1 MKYLT
6 PIWLIL
12 ICFLLVGKG
21 KSVYAQ
27 LSESGVP
34 ASIELS
40 LPLPANIHYLR
51 ADTFQTPQVS
61 SDLKVLPFAHAF
73 QPEIEFLQEA
83 EQTMLEEDFIFRL
96 MIISPGA
103 KSIYLEISE
112 LYPFEGEQ
120 LFVFDPAGKNIRGAF
135 TNRQQTP
142 NGLLA
147 ISPIAGDTLI
157 IELKSKTASPANFR
171 IYRVYHDYL
180 GITSELSKDGTY
192 GQSGDCEIDIN
203 CYEGLDWQREKRA
216 VCRIITNGQLC
227 TGTLVNNTRQDGRP
241 FILTANHC
249 ISTEDFANSSIF
261 YFNYESPSCYGPDGS
276 TEQSISWSHLHATTY
291 HLDFALLE
299 MSMAPPPSFQPYYAG
314 IATSS
319 EPAVSTTSIHHPQG
333 DVKKISK
340 EYEPL
345 VSANYGSGYDANSHW
360 KISKWDVGTT
370 EGGSS
375 GSPLFNSN
383 HLIIGTLTGGEAS
396 CSYLLNDYFSK
407 IHLAWNEYPG
417 INQQLQYWLDPD
429 SLNPENLSPYEPYAL
444 HTAPTAQL
452 SSETIVLL
460 AGQEFDFADLST
472 GNPESWFWE
481 FEGGNPATSSERHPK
496 HILYAG
502 IGNFDVKL
510 TVSNAY
516 GSSSKVFEN
525 MIQVKE
531 ACNLLSSPL
540 LTAFGTETATMGSYG
555 DGYWTGTNGEGIT
568 DFAEKQHLVYGD
580 YWIFQLMLVPGKV
593 VNTNSSSFIRLKIWE
608 GGSFPQ
614 TLLYSSNIP
623 LSEFTENQ
631 AFYHNTTT
639 PIFTHGNHFIGYS
652 IHLADGDTFAIRHS
666 AMNHPGNDSNP
677 TPNYVMLK
685 NLIAWFP
692 MNAADIQEPISLDI
706 HALICDNVNEV
717 SHPDLSEMMNL
728 YPNPVEDQLNLEI
741 NSNQQIRD
749 IRILSLNGT
758 LVLERTGAYT
768 SSACLETKMLSP
780 GLYFIQ
786 ITTNTDVKT
795 LKFIKL

>member
-6 PIWLIL
+6 PILLIL

-112 LYPFEGEQ
+112 FYPFEGEQ

-135 TNRQQTP
+135 TIRQQTP

-171 IYRVYHDYL
+171 IHRVYHDYL

-291 HLDFALLE
+291 HLDFTLLE

-375 GSPLFNSN
+375 GSPLFNTN

-481 FEGGNPATSSERHPK
+481 FEGGNPATSSERHPQ

-516 GSSSKVFEN
+516 GNSSKVFEN

-580 YWIFQLMLVPGKV
+580 YWIFQLILVPGKV

-623 LSEFTENQ
+623 LSEFAENQ

-652 IHLADGDTFAIRHS
+652 KIGRAH
-666 AMNHPGNDSNP
+666 
-677 TPNYVMLK
+677 V
-685 NLIAWFP
+685 
-692 MNAADIQEPISLDI
+692 
-706 HALICDNVNEV
+706 
-717 SHPDLSEMMNL
+717 
-728 YPNPVEDQLNLEI
+728 
-741 NSNQQIRD
+741 
-749 IRILSLNGT
+749 
-758 LVLERTGAYT
+758 
-768 SSACLETKMLSP
+768 
-780 GLYFIQ
+780 
-786 ITTNTDVKT
+786 
-795 LKFIKL
+795 